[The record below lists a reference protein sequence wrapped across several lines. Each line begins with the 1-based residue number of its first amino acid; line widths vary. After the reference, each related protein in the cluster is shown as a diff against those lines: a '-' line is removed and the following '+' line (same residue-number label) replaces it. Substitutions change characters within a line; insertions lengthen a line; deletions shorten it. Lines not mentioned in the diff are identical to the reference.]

1 MAAYTLPE
9 LPYDYAALE
18 PHYSAKIVELHHD
31 KHHAGYV
38 KQANIALDE
47 LVELR
52 ASGSPDPARLR
63 GLEKALAFNVSGHLL
78 HTVFWP
84 TMSPDG
90 GGEPEGELAAAIG
103 DAFGSVKALRAQLNE
118 ATTSLQGSGWG
129 VLVWEPFAGSLMVQ
143 QVYDHQSNMT
153 PGNLPLLVIDG
164 WEHAFYLQF
173 LTDKAGWVESFWK
186 MVNWP
191 MVADRFEQARSARLP
206 DVALAGR

>member
-1 MAAYTLPE
+1 MPAYSLPA
-9 LPYDYAALE
+9 LPYDYSALE
-18 PHYSAKIVELHHD
+18 PHYSARIVELHHD
-31 KHHAGYV
+31 THHAGYV
-38 KQANIALDE
+38 KQGNAALGE

-90 GGEPEGELAAAIG
+90 GGEPEGELAAAIAE
-103 DAFGSVKALRAQLNE
+103 AFGSFTALRAQLSE

-129 VLVWEPFAGSLMVQ
+129 ALVWEPLAASLMVQ

-164 WEHAFYLQF
+164 WEHAFYLQYEANKQQW
-173 LTDKAGWVESFWK
+173 LDAFWQ

-191 MVADRFEQARSARLP
+191 MIADRFAQARSAQLP
-206 DVALAGR
+206 DTALAAR